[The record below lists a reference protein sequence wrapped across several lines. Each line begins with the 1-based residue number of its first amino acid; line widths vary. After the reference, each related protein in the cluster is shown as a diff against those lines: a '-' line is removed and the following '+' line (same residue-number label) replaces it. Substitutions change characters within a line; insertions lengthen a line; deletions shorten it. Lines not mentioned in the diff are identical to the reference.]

1 MNSLTSLDT
10 SVNYITSTKMNKQKS
25 VKAYLASEMFL
36 SITIEVPRSF
46 TIRSSFGKLKA
57 IV

>member
-1 MNSLTSLDT
+1 
-10 SVNYITSTKMNKQKS
+10 MNKQKS